1 MIMDLIENAEYYYG
15 ISAEIKSALDFLKE
29 TDVENVPVG
38 RYDILEDKV
47 FALVQEY
54 KPGDISEYELES
66 HKKYIDVQFIVRGKE
81 SIAYSNIKS
90 LHISKKYD
98 EESDYQLLKGPS
110 NILTAKENS
119 FFIFMPEDAHKPG
132 IRLEDCLNV
141 KKIVVK
147 VLIWKLFPNLHDAY
161 KHMAP
166 TLYIIKPYNLIYMED
181 KLWLIK
187 IQLYQDMSN

>member
-1 MIMDLIENAEYYYG
+1 MIMDLIENAELYYG
-15 ISAEIKSALDFLKE
+15 ISPEIKEALNFLKKE
-29 TDVENVPVG
+29 DIRNIPVG

-54 KPGDISEYELES
+54 EPSDISEYELES
-66 HKKYIDVQFIVRGKE
+66 HKRYIDLQFIVRGKE
-81 SIAYSNIKS
+81 SIAYANIKD
-90 LHISKKYD
+90 LHISKEYD

-110 NILTAKENS
+110 DILTAKENS

-147 VLIWKLFPNLHDAY
+147 VLISSD
-161 KHMAP
+161 
-166 TLYIIKPYNLIYMED
+166 
-181 KLWLIK
+181 
-187 IQLYQDMSN
+187 S